1 MKLIDSLRKHDRIAL
16 ARTISNVE
24 NGGKEKKKI
33 MNEIYPYTGRAF
45 VIGITG
51 PPGAGKS
58 TLVNKLIK
66 EYRKRDKSVGVIAI
80 DPSSPFSGGSV
91 LGDRLRMDEHAKDE
105 KVYIRSLSARGNL
118 GGLTRDTQSV
128 VDVLDAA
135 DWDIILVETVGVG
148 QSEIDIMRV
157 ADSVIVTVIPG
168 TGDTIQ
174 AIKAGVNEIANVF
187 VVNKSDLPGASA
199 LELQLKNIVHE
210 SGHREWC
217 PPVILTSALSGE
229 GMEELYR
236 GIEEH
241 KKHLFQNNRIEE
253 NRKLRQKRYLME
265 VIADKTKKIVSIE
278 LVKQSELEDILNKVF
293 VRKLDVYTASDK
305 ILRTLSNVH
314 QKAKADFKSFN

>member
-16 ARTISNVE
+16 ARTISIVE

-33 MNEIYPYTGRAF
+33 MNEIYPYTGNAF

-157 ADSVIVTVIPG
+157 ADTVIVTVIPG

-187 VVNKSDLPGASA
+187 VVNKSDLPGAAA
-199 LELQLKNIVHE
+199 LELQLKNIVQE
-210 SGHREWC
+210 SGHKEWY

-229 GMEELYR
+229 GMEGLYG

-241 KKHLFQNNRIEE
+241 KKHLLQNDRIVE
-253 NRKLRQKRYLME
+253 NRKLRQKRYVMD
-265 VIADKTKKIVSIE
+265 VIAAKTMKIVSIE
-278 LVKQSELEDILNKVF
+278 LMQQSELEDILNKVF
-293 VRKLDVYTASDK
+293 LRELDAFTASDQIIENIVQRASK
-305 ILRTLSNVH
+305 N
-314 QKAKADFKSFN
+314 